1 MTSIQPSPYQ
11 SDKDLLYNRHHV
23 GLAKSEFE
31 GNTGRELSVRTARKD
46 KKGVMWWYILI
57 DKKLLF
63 YKPPSGRPYAPR
75 AHNIYERDSKLYYVD
90 KTKHELIDLNDST
103 IELRDG
109 KIKVNGHNY
118 EY

>member
-1 MTSIQPSPYQ
+1 QPSPYQ
-11 SDKDLLYNRHHV
+11 SDKDLLYNGHHV

-31 GNTGRELSVRTARKD
+31 GNTGRELSVRPARKD

-63 YKPPSGRPYAPR
+63 YKPTSGRTYAPR
-75 AHNIYERDSKLYYVD
+75 ARNIYERDGKLYYEGKTGD
-90 KTKHELIDLNDST
+90 KLIDLNDST

-109 KIKVNGHNY
+109 KMEVNGHNY
-118 EY
+118 DY